1 MDLFK
6 IVLSASPV
14 KEYIAKL
21 ARKVIYLK
29 TGYHADVL
37 LNHIEMK
44 NENGKVTV
52 HLDTDLTMD
61 SKEFYALLDKLV
73 N

>member
-6 IVLSASPV
+6 LVLGTSPV
-14 KEYIAKL
+14 KEYLAKL
-21 ARKVIYLK
+21 ARKVIFLK

-37 LNHIEMK
+37 LNNITVK
-44 NENGKVTV
+44 NENGKVSV
-52 HLDTDLTMD
+52 HIDTDLTMD
-61 SKEFYALLDKLV
+61 SKEFYTLLDKLV

>member
-6 IVLSASPV
+6 IMLSASPV
-14 KEYIAKL
+14 KEYLAKL
-21 ARKVIYLK
+21 ARKVIFLK

-37 LNHIEMK
+37 LKEIELR
-44 NENGKVTV
+44 NENGKVSV

-61 SKEFYALLDKLV
+61 SKEFYALLDRLV